1 MKNANMIIET
11 IFRQKQYRPLSSYG
25 CYGKFLNLIPP
36 RFKRAISFIFVKEN
50 KLFIALSHPGYK
62 MELNYNKDTIK
73 SLLTPFIMQNPQC
86 EFMKVSQVVVFE
98 SKYSISA
105 SNESQVEDTIPRY
118 SELSSGDFEIDIEDE
133 VLREKFERIREIISG
148 SRR

>member
-1 MKNANMIIET
+1 
-11 IFRQKQYRPLSSYG
+11 
-25 CYGKFLNLIPP
+25 
-36 RFKRAISFIFVKEN
+36 
-50 KLFIALSHPGYK
+50 
-62 MELNYNKDTIK
+62 
-73 SLLTPFIMQNPQC
+73 
-86 EFMKVSQVVVFE
+86 MKVSQVVVFE